1 MCRPQPKNLS
11 ASSPMTLIPLSALT
25 FALLCL
31 GVCIFQLALILGAPW
46 GEFTLGGKWRGVL
59 PPRTRWIPLL
69 SVLIMVGMAA
79 IILAASGLAWP
90 AFQVQAQ
97 SLIWWV
103 VGYCALGCVA
113 NAITPSPR
121 ERRIWLPVVLLLL
134 ASSLCVALGP

>member
-1 MCRPQPKNLS
+1 
-11 ASSPMTLIPLSALT
+11 MTLVPLSALT

-59 PPRTRWIPLL
+59 PARTRWMPLL
-69 SVLIMVGMAA
+69 SLLLMVGMAA
-79 IILAASGLAWP
+79 IVLTASGLAWS
-90 AFQVQAQ
+90 ALQGRAQ

-113 NAITPSPR
+113 NAITPSRR
-121 ERRIWLPVVLLLL
+121 ERRIWLPVVLLMLT
-134 ASSLCVALGP
+134 SSLCVALRP